1 VKHNAVYRGRWL
13 PYLFLLP
20 TLVILLIFLY
30 YPALQSFVLSTYR
43 SNLFL
48 GTRNFIGLE
57 NFRTIFTN
65 STLSPLYIQVMVQ
78 TVIFALLVVVIG
90 ISLSV
95 VIATFAS
102 QPIRGARIYQLM
114 LIWPFALSPAVAGTI
129 FLFLFNPEVGSINQ
143 LLGSLFGIEPRW
155 LDNPILAYMLV
166 IAAAVWKN
174 LGYNIVF
181 YLAALRNIPASLSEA
196 AEIDG
201 AGPVQR
207 FFAITLPLL
216 SPMTFFLVFT
226 NITFSLFSA
235 FGIIDIITKG
245 GPIGPEPIDNAGIT
259 RIMIYQIYLDGF
271 GGSSN
276 VGFAAA
282 QSILLLFFVAFVT
295 FLQFRYGDRRVQYG
309 GA

>member
-1 VKHNAVYRGRWL
+1 MKHNAVYRGRWL

-20 TLVILLIFLY
+20 TLLILLVFLY

-57 NFRTIFTN
+57 NFRNIFTG
-65 STLSPLYIQVMVQ
+65 TLSPIYIQVMIQ
-78 TVIFALLVVVIG
+78 TVLFAFLVVTIG
-90 ISLSV
+90 IALSV
-95 VIATFAS
+95 VVATFAS
-102 QPIRGARIYQLM
+102 QPVRGARVYQLM

-143 LLGSLFGIEPRW
+143 VLGVLFGIEPRW
-155 LDNPILAYMLV
+155 LDNPILAYVLV
-166 IAAAVWKN
+166 ISAAVWKN
-174 LGYNIVF
+174 LGYNVVF

-226 NITFSLFSA
+226 NLTFSLFSA

-245 GPIGPEPIDNAGIT
+245 GPIGPEPLDNAGIT
-259 RIMIYQIYLDGF
+259 TTMIYRIFQDGF

-282 QSILLLFFVAFVT
+282 QSILLLFFVALMT